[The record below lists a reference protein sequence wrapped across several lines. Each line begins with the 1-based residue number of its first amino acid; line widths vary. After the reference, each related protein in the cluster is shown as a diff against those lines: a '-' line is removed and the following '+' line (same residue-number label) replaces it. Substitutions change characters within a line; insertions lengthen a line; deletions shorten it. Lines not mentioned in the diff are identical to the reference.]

1 MNKSKRGIKA
11 RKQSF
16 TSIRDENS
24 KASNNEH
31 IHINETKYNYNN
43 NNKRRN
49 SAKNC

>member
-1 MNKSKRGIKA
+1 MNKSKQGIKA

-16 TSIRDENS
+16 TSFRDENS
-24 KASNNEH
+24 KASNNE
-31 IHINETKYNYNN
+31 HINETKYNYNN